1 MLQVNKSLP
10 VILNR
15 VAISLLMAT
24 LALAC
29 LGLFLHP
36 GQGYPFFGYFD
47 AWLIRIIKFSFSQ
60 AFLSA
65 FLSVS
70 IAIPFALILSYRSFR
85 HSWIIKALLNLFFIM
100 PVLTIVLS
108 VVSFFSSW
116 LPVFSLTGIIIAHL
130 LLNVPYAL
138 RVFWQRLDRVSVEHR
153 VLAQSI
159 GMSWFQQ
166 FKVLQW
172 PILTSAMKPVF
183 VIVFLFCFSSFT
195 IVLTLGGGPAN
206 TNLEVAIYQALKFDF
221 DPQAAAIYALIH
233 GLFATMMMLSL
244 GRRQMLSI
252 EFSKSES
259 QVYAR
264 PLLLQMF
271 AIALLLLLLASPIL
285 SLLVRS
291 FSAPFIF
298 PSRFF
303 EAISNS
309 VLIAFCS
316 AVVAILLALF
326 RCSSRN
332 TKLSR
337 LLDFGVLL
345 VPSMVILTGLF
356 LVALKLGIAYKV
368 TWGLII
374 WMNALMTLPF
384 ITTPIHSRY
393 RTIQQRYQVLAHT
406 LNLSLIAKAKYLY
419 WPLMKSIL
427 PWAFALSMV
436 LSVGDLGVAALI
448 GSAQF
453 TTLPILIYQAMGSY
467 QMILAT
473 QLSVI
478 LLLVSMVIL
487 MVGEWLSEGKDVNR

>member
-1 MLQVNKSLP
+1 MLP
-10 VILNR
+10 VNSGLPLVLNR
-15 VAISLLMAT
+15 VAISLLLAT

-36 GQGYPFFGYFD
+36 GQGYPLAGYFD

-65 FLSVS
+65 FLSIG
-70 IAIPFALILSYRSFR
+70 IAIPFALILSFRSFR
-85 HSWIIKALLNLFFIM
+85 HSWVIKALLNLFFIM

-108 VVSFFSSW
+108 VVSLFSSW
-116 LPVFSLTGIIIAHL
+116 LPVFNLTGIIIAHL

-153 VLAQSI
+153 ILANSI
-159 GMSWFQQ
+159 GMSWYQQ

-172 PILTSAMKPVF
+172 PILKSAMKPVF

-233 GLFATMMMLSL
+233 GFFATLMMFSL
-244 GRRQMLSI
+244 GRRQILSI
-252 EFSKSES
+252 EFSKSNS

-264 PLLLQMF
+264 PLVLQTL
-271 AIALLLLLLASPIL
+271 AIVVLLLLLASPIF
-285 SLLVRS
+285 SLLLRS

-298 PSRFF
+298 PNRFA
-303 EAISNS
+303 EALMNS
-309 VLIAFCS
+309 LLIASMS
-316 AVVAILLALF
+316 AVVSILLAIF
-326 RCSSRN
+326 RCSSRD

-356 LVALKLGIAYKV
+356 LVALRMGIAYKV
-368 TWGLII
+368 TWFLII

-393 RTIQQRYQVLAHT
+393 RTIQQRYQFLANT
-406 LNLSLIAKAKYLY
+406 LDLTLMAKARYLY

-453 TTLPILIYQAMGSY
+453 ITLPILIYQAMGSY

-478 LLLVSMVIL
+478 LLVVSVVIL
-487 MVGEWLSEGKDVNR
+487 MVGEWLGEGKDVNR

>member
-1 MLQVNKSLP
+1 MQPVNNSLP

-36 GQGYPFFGYFD
+36 GQGYPLFGYFD
-47 AWLIRIIKFSFSQ
+47 AWLVRIIKFSFYQ

-65 FLSVS
+65 FLS
-70 IAIPFALILSYRSFR
+70 IIFAIPFALILSYRSFR
-85 HSWIIKALLNLFFIM
+85 HSWILKALLNLFFIM

-108 VVSFFSSW
+108 VVSFFSGW
-116 LPVFSLTGIIIAHL
+116 LNVFSLAGIIIAHM
-130 LLNVPYAL
+130 LLNIPYAL
-138 RVFWQRLDRVSVEHR
+138 RVFWQRLDRVSIEHR
-153 VLAQSI
+153 ILAQSI
-159 GMSWFQQ
+159 GMSWSQQ

-172 PILTSAMKPVF
+172 PILKSAMKPIF

-221 DPQAAAIYALIH
+221 DPQAAAVYAIIH
-233 GLFATMMMLSL
+233 GIFATMMMLSL
-244 GRRQMLSI
+244 GRREIFSI
-252 EFSKSES
+252 EFSKSNS
-259 QVYAR
+259 HQYAR
-264 PLLLQMF
+264 PMYIQLV
-271 AIALLLLLLASPIL
+271 AIVVVLLLLASPIV
-285 SLLVRS
+285 SLLLRS
-291 FSAPFIF
+291 FSASFIF
-298 PSRFF
+298 PNRFF
-303 EAISNS
+303 EAITNS
-309 VLIAFCS
+309 LLIAFLS
-316 AVVAILLALF
+316 AVVSMLLAIF
-326 RCSSRN
+326 RCSSRD

-345 VPSMVILTGLF
+345 VPSMVILTGIF
-356 LVALKLGIAYKV
+356 LVALRLGIAYKV

-384 ITTPIHSRY
+384 ITAPIHTRY
-393 RTIQQRYQVLAHT
+393 RTIQQRYHDLSYT
-406 LNLSLIAKAKYLY
+406 LDLNSVAKARYLY
-419 WPLMKSIL
+419 WPLMKSVL

-478 LLLVSMVIL
+478 LLMVSVVIL
-487 MVGEWLSEGKDVNR
+487 MVGEWLGEEKDVNR